1 MIRTF
6 ALLSTLLAS
15 AGLGGLLFF
24 LLYFSLP
31 IFTQNI
37 FVGMFSTHWNPDAGQ
52 YGLLPMVAGTLTV
65 ALLATAIGF
74 VGALAAALHWEGMR
88 PGRLRTLLYR
98 AAMVA
103 GAIPT
108 VVYGLVGVL
117 ILVPWLREYVVAGS
131 GWSILSAGVM
141 LSLVIWPTMVLFLID
156 TFRGTPVEFATITS
170 ALGGERVQYQIG
182 LLLPFHRR
190 SIGIALALGLA
201 RAMGDTMIALML
213 AGNSI
218 QMSGS
223 LLDAV
228 RTLPAHIALLFA
240 GDFDSPAFRSIFV
253 SGLILMGLAV
263 LLLGIIGFL
272 RRRETP

>member
-1 MIRTF
+1 MMRIF
-6 ALLSTLLAS
+6 SLLSTLLAS
-15 AGLGGLLFF
+15 AGLGGMLFF
-24 LLYFSLP
+24 LFYFSIPL
-31 IFTQNI
+31 FQDDA
-37 FVGMFSTHWNPDAGQ
+37 FAGLFSTHWNPDAGQ
-52 YGLLPMVAGTLTV
+52 YGLLPMVAGTLAV
-65 ALLATAIGF
+65 ALLATLIGF

-88 PGRLRTLLYR
+88 TGRLRTLLYR

-117 ILVPWLREYVVAGS
+117 VLVPALRAYVVAGS
-131 GWSILSAGVM
+131 GWSILAAGVM

-156 TFRGTPVEFATITS
+156 TFRGTPAEFATITS

-218 QMSGS
+218 QMPHS
-223 LLDAV
+223 LLDSV

-240 GDFDSPAFRSIFV
+240 EDFDSPAFHSIFV
-253 SGLILMGLAV
+253 SGLILMGLSV
-263 LLLGIIGFL
+263 LLLGTIGIL
-272 RRRETP
+272 RRREML